1 MYVTVC
7 MGMVPGDGCL
17 GGDTIGGGCRPPAGT
32 IYVYIYI
39 YKIKGL
45 RPLPPTSVVLGLS
58 WLLLDKQHKDRIV
71 TSLLDREQSP
81 EQGPHIYVC
90 KLLNREGL
98 A

>member
-1 MYVTVC
+1 
-7 MGMVPGDGCL
+7 MGVW
-17 GGDTIGGGCRPPAGT
+17 GGDTIGGGGCRPPAGT
-32 IYVYIYI
+32 IYVCIYI

-45 RPLPPTSVVLGLS
+45 RPLPLTSVVLGLS